1 MTIFNDFSEAY
12 DLMFPREERIRSEEP
27 FWRELVARY
36 RVKSVLDCA
45 CGTGGHPILFA
56 RLGCTAYGSD
66 LSPRMVE
73 AAMAN
78 ALEAGVT
85 VNLRVS
91 SFTELTAA
99 FKEDER
105 FDAVI
110 CVGNSLTLAPT
121 DNDVATAL
129 RAMYAV
135 LNPGGVCALNIFN
148 WDRLAREQ
156 LRIMPAAV
164 AEKDG
169 RELTFLRVFHHRGDV
184 IHLNI
189 VVVTKEGGK
198 AVTEV
203 LTARQRPVG
212 PERLMEYA
220 RSAGFSSL
228 EAFAGYST
236 TPFDPASSDI
246 ITLVARKA

>member
-36 RVKSVLDCA
+36 GVRSVLDCA

-56 RLGCTAYGSD
+56 RLGCAAYGSD

-73 AAMAN
+73 AALAN
-78 ALEAGVT
+78 AVAAGVT

-91 SFTELTAA
+91 SFTELTSA
-99 FKEDER
+99 FREDER

-121 DNDVATAL
+121 DDDVARAL
-129 RAMYAV
+129 REMYAL
-135 LNPGGVCALNIFN
+135 LNPGGVCVINIFN
-148 WDRLAREQ
+148 WDRLAAEK

-184 IHLNI
+184 IDLNI
-189 VVVTKEGGK
+189 VAVTREGGK
-198 AVTEV
+198 AVTEIF
-203 LTARQRPVG
+203 TAHQRPVG
-212 PERLMEYA
+212 PARLMEFVEA
-220 RSAGFSSL
+220 AGFTSR
-228 EAFAGYST
+228 EATAGYSA
-236 TPFDPASSDI
+236 TPFDPLTSDI
-246 ITLVARKA
+246 LVLVARKG

>member
-27 FWRELVARY
+27 FWRELVARHG
-36 RVKSVLDCA
+36 VKSVLDCA

-56 RLGCTAYGSD
+56 RLGCAAYGSD
-66 LSPRMVE
+66 LSPNMVE

-78 ALEAGVT
+78 AVAAGTT

-121 DNDVATAL
+121 DDDVAKAL
-129 RAMYAV
+129 REMYAV
-135 LNPGGVCALNIFN
+135 LNPGGICVLNIFN
-148 WDRLAREQ
+148 WDRLAAEG

-164 AEKDG
+164 AEKEG

-189 VVVTKEGGK
+189 VVVTRDGAK
-198 AVTEV
+198 AVTEI

-212 PERLMEYA
+212 PARLVEYVKT
-220 RSAGFSSL
+220 AGFTSW
-228 EAFAGYST
+228 EATAGYSA

-246 ITLVARKA
+246 LTLVARKA

>member
-12 DLMFPREERIRSEEP
+12 DLMFPREERIRNEES
-27 FWRELVARY
+27 FWRELVARHG
-36 RVKSVLDCA
+36 VKSVLDCA

-56 RLGCTAYGSD
+56 RLGCAAYGSD
-66 LSPRMVE
+66 LSPKMVE

-78 ALEAGVT
+78 ALDAGVT

-110 CVGNSLTLAPT
+110 CIGNSLTLAPT
-121 DNDVATAL
+121 DDDVAKAI
-129 RAMYAV
+129 REMHAV
-135 LNPGGVCALNIFN
+135 LNPGGVCVLNIFN

-164 AEKDG
+164 AQKDG

-203 LTARQRPVG
+203 LTAYQRPVG
-212 PERLMEYA
+212 SARLTEYA
-220 RSAGFSSL
+220 LDAGFSSI
-228 EAFAGYST
+228 EAFAGYSS
-236 TPFDPASSDI
+236 TPFDPATSDI
-246 ITLVARKA
+246 LTLVARKA